1 MDQLNRI
8 ETPKSSNIRYVEY
21 DYAASDLSVTFK
33 NGSEYRYS
41 LVPKHLFES
50 FATVDSA
57 GKFFIANIKDHFK
70 CIKVKGPSQLKLNR

>member
-1 MDQLNRI
+1 MDQLSRI
-8 ETPKSSNIRYVEY
+8 ETPKSSNIKYVEY
-21 DYAASDLSVTFK
+21 DYSASDLKVIFK

-70 CIKVKGPSQLKLNR
+70 CIKVKGPSQIKLNR